1 MPLVRIDLS
10 ATRPAEVRSAIGAGV
25 HRALRDAIGIP
36 AGDRFQ
42 IVTAHEPGELVFDPD
57 YLGIA
62 RADVVYIQITL
73 VGGRPEK
80 LKLELYRR
88 ITENL
93 AEAGVRPDDVFIVLT
108 ETGLADWS
116 VGNGEAQLVAQ
127 GTVPGLPG

>member
-10 ATRPAEVRSAIGAGV
+10 TSHTAEVRSAIAAGV

-42 IVTAHEPGELVFDPD
+42 IITTHEPGELVFDPD
-57 YLGIA
+57 YLGVA
-62 RADVVYIQITL
+62 RTDVVYVQITL

-93 AEAGVRPDDVFIVLT
+93 AEAGVRPDDVFVVLT

-127 GTVPGLPG
+127 GTVPGLAE